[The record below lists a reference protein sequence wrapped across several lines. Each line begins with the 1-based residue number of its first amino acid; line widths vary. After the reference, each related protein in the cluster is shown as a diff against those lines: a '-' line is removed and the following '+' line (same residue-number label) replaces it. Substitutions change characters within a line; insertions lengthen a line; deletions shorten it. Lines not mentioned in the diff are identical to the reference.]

1 MKESEGMEENDIKGK
16 WEGKLEK
23 RGRKW
28 NADEKLRG

>member
-1 MKESEGMEENDIKGK
+1 MKESEGIEEKDIKGK

-23 RGRKW
+23 RGRKR